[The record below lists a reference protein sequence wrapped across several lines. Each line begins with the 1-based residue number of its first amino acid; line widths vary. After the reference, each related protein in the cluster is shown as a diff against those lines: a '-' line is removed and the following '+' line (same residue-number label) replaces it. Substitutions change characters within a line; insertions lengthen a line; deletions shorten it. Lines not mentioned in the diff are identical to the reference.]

1 MDTVVDRLIRYAKVY
16 SESDYHA
23 GRTVTPSTDRQ
34 FDMAKLLVEE
44 LHGLG
49 IENARYDD
57 KCYVYATLDATP
69 GCEQLPAIGL
79 IAHMDTTPD
88 MTGKD
93 VKPQIIHYTGG
104 DVVLNREQNIVMEAA
119 QFPELQKFVG
129 QELVCTDG
137 TTLLGADD
145 KAGIAIILQAVEE
158 LLAEK
163 APHGKICL
171 GFTPDEEIG
180 MGASFF
186 DVSGFGADFAYTLDG
201 GDITDYEYE
210 TFNAAKTVVTI
221 NGFSIHPGTS
231 KDKMRNALLIAME
244 YNALLP
250 ALETPAHTE
259 GYEGF
264 FHLQEMHGKA
274 EKATMEYI
282 VRDHDM
288 KRFQERKAMMDKAA
302 EQINRRWGDG
312 TAVVDTHDQYYNM
325 YEVLKDHMEILELAE
340 SAMKAAGIEHPTH
353 SPIRGGTDGSVL
365 TYKGLLCPNLP
376 SAGHNAH
383 GRYEYAPVESLK
395 TGVKTVKALVSPELV
410 ETIIGKKRGDIMYQ
424 ERISRVL
431 AAMERMGL
439 EQMLVSDP
447 DSIWYLTGYDV
458 FPFERLYAFYLR
470 KDGQHKLFLNKLF
483 PVPEAPYEQVWFSD
497 TDDYLA
503 ILANA
508 VDGEKDMGVDKD
520 WPARFLLP
528 LMAHNP
534 NCKYVLASDC
544 VDDARA
550 CKDAVERDL
559 MREASRI
566 NDVVM
571 ERAAAYMKEGM
582 TEREVADYIVAQ
594 YAAEGCDSTAFLP
607 IVSYGAHAADP
618 HHEAD
623 QTRLK
628 AGDCIVIDMGCRKNR
643 YCSDMTRTFFCRA
656 ADPKYA
662 AIHDLV
668 REANELAES
677 MLRPGVPLCDLDKAA
692 RDHISAAGYGEY
704 FTHRLGHFI
713 GQTEHEK
720 GDVSATNTTLAKPGM
735 IFSIEPGVYL
745 PGEFGVRVE
754 DLVLVTEDGC
764 EILNHVDKH
773 WKTVG

>member
-1 MDTVVDRLIRYAKVY
+1 
-16 SESDYHA
+16 
-23 GRTVTPSTDRQ
+23 
-34 FDMAKLLVEE
+34 
-44 LHGLG
+44 
-49 IENARYDD
+49 
-57 KCYVYATLDATP
+57 
-69 GCEQLPAIGL
+69 
-79 IAHMDTTPD
+79 
-88 MTGKD
+88 
-93 VKPQIIHYTGG
+93 
-104 DVVLNREQNIVMEAA
+104 
-119 QFPELQKFVG
+119 
-129 QELVCTDG
+129 
-137 TTLLGADD
+137 
-145 KAGIAIILQAVEE
+145 
-158 LLAEK
+158 
-163 APHGKICL
+163 
-171 GFTPDEEIG
+171 
-180 MGASFF
+180 
-186 DVSGFGADFAYTLDG
+186 
-201 GDITDYEYE
+201 
-210 TFNAAKTVVTI
+210 
-221 NGFSIHPGTS
+221 
-231 KDKMRNALLIAME
+231 
-244 YNALLP
+244 
-250 ALETPAHTE
+250 
-259 GYEGF
+259 
-264 FHLQEMHGKA
+264 
-274 EKATMEYI
+274 
-282 VRDHDM
+282 
-288 KRFQERKAMMDKAA
+288 
-302 EQINRRWGDG
+302 
-312 TAVVDTHDQYYNM
+312 
-325 YEVLKDHMEILELAE
+325 
-340 SAMKAAGIEHPTH
+340 
-353 SPIRGGTDGSVL
+353 
-365 TYKGLLCPNLP
+365 
-376 SAGHNAH
+376 
-383 GRYEYAPVESLK
+383 
-395 TGVKTVKALVSPELV
+395 
-410 ETIIGKKRGDIMYQ
+410 MYQ

-534 NCKYVLASDC
+534 SCKYVLAS
-544 VDDARA
+544 
-550 CKDAVERDL
+550 
-559 MREASRI
+559 
-566 NDVVM
+566 
-571 ERAAAYMKEGM
+571 MKEGM

>member
-1 MDTVVDRLIRYAKVY
+1 
-16 SESDYHA
+16 
-23 GRTVTPSTDRQ
+23 
-34 FDMAKLLVEE
+34 
-44 LHGLG
+44 
-49 IENARYDD
+49 
-57 KCYVYATLDATP
+57 
-69 GCEQLPAIGL
+69 
-79 IAHMDTTPD
+79 
-88 MTGKD
+88 
-93 VKPQIIHYTGG
+93 
-104 DVVLNREQNIVMEAA
+104 
-119 QFPELQKFVG
+119 
-129 QELVCTDG
+129 
-137 TTLLGADD
+137 
-145 KAGIAIILQAVEE
+145 
-158 LLAEK
+158 
-163 APHGKICL
+163 
-171 GFTPDEEIG
+171 
-180 MGASFF
+180 
-186 DVSGFGADFAYTLDG
+186 
-201 GDITDYEYE
+201 
-210 TFNAAKTVVTI
+210 
-221 NGFSIHPGTS
+221 
-231 KDKMRNALLIAME
+231 
-244 YNALLP
+244 
-250 ALETPAHTE
+250 
-259 GYEGF
+259 
-264 FHLQEMHGKA
+264 
-274 EKATMEYI
+274 
-282 VRDHDM
+282 
-288 KRFQERKAMMDKAA
+288 
-302 EQINRRWGDG
+302 
-312 TAVVDTHDQYYNM
+312 
-325 YEVLKDHMEILELAE
+325 
-340 SAMKAAGIEHPTH
+340 
-353 SPIRGGTDGSVL
+353 
-365 TYKGLLCPNLP
+365 
-376 SAGHNAH
+376 
-383 GRYEYAPVESLK
+383 
-395 TGVKTVKALVSPELV
+395 
-410 ETIIGKKRGDIMYQ
+410 MYQ

-508 VDGEKDMGVDKD
+508 VDGQKD
-520 WPARFLLP
+520 
-528 LMAHNP
+528 MAHNP
-534 NCKYVLASDC
+534 SCKYVLASDC

-643 YCSDMTRTFFCRA
+643 YCSDMTRTFFCR
-656 ADPKYA
+656 
-662 AIHDLV
+662 
-668 REANELAES
+668 EANELAES
-677 MLRPGVPLCDLDKAA
+677 MLRPRVPLCDLDKAA